1 MQQAII
7 EVSELIYEKKND
19 YYNALATKLSDP
31 TTSSKTYWSVLK
43 IFYNTKKVPV
53 IPPVLIENKSETDF
67 FKKLITSIRLLLLKC
82 TPPSNTNSLPS
93 SLDLEAEARVT
104 SINFSDNDILKIIR
118 SLDTNKAHGHDDM
131 SVRMMTMMT
140 N

>member
-31 TTSSKTYWSVLK
+31 TTSSKAYWSILK

-67 FKKLITSIRLLLLKC
+67 FKKANYFNTSFA
-82 TPPSNTNSLPS
+82 S
-93 SLDLEAEARVT
+93 EMYT
-104 SINFSDNDILKIIR
+104 SKQ
-118 SLDTNKAHGHDDM
+118 H
-131 SVRMMTMMT
+131 
-140 N
+140 